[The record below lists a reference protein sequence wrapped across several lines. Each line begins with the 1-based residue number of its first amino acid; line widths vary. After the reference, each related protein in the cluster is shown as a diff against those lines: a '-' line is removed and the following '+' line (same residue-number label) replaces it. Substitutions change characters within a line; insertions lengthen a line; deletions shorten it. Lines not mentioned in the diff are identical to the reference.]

1 MDTSARRALCASL
14 EAGLCDIAISS
25 GRVIATDRDR
35 GHLAVLVTTTSCG
48 VVAQCV
54 LGRLRDD
61 HGRTDFVMHSLRGH
75 YVILHEPS
83 GLMFDLETYQG
94 VPADKPYRLPL
105 WLRTVLHDN
114 GCGPAW
120 ADRWVRQ
127 RNRAL
132 AEVGLAVLLADYR
145 PRDALR

>member
-35 GHLAVLVTTTSCG
+35 GHLAVLATTTSCG

-61 HGRTDFVMHSLRGH
+61 CGRTDFVMHSLRGH

-94 VPADKPYRLPL
+94 VPVDKPYRLPL
-105 WLRTVLHDN
+105 WLRTVLHDH
-114 GCGPAW
+114 GRGPAW

-127 RNRAL
+127 RNLAL
-132 AEVGLAVLLADYR
+132 AEVGLTAPLADYK
-145 PRDALR
+145 PRDVFR